1 VFTPGSHSTLPVSLL
16 VYGAASLVHFIH
28 NAELIAH
35 YPGLPTSWTRE
46 GVYLAWLGMT
56 AVGVCGWWVLS
67 RGYPVAGLLVLAG
80 YALLGL
86 DSLGHYA
93 LAPFSAHSTAMHVT
107 ILLEV
112 AAGASVLVLA
122 LRLIVARADA
132 RPLNTG
138 GRPRD
143 GRG

>member
-1 VFTPGSHSTLPVSLL
+1 MRDTAHRNLLVSLL
-16 VYGAASLVHFIH
+16 VYGAASLMHFIH
-28 NAELIAH
+28 NAEFIAH

-67 RGYPVAGLLVLAG
+67 RGYQIAGLLVLVV

-86 DSLGHYA
+86 DSLGHYVV
-93 LAPFSAHSTAMHVT
+93 APFSAHTLTMNVT

-112 AAGASVLVLA
+112 SAGAVVLA
-122 LRLIVARADA
+122 LAVKVIVARVRSTLVRDADA
-132 RPLNTG
+132 
-138 GRPRD
+138 
-143 GRG
+143 